1 MISSILR
8 MHRRICVLLLAHLS
22 FGNGVWAAEKI
33 VLMTSINAPDSMIQE
48 MQAKFVER
56 FSKSR
61 FDLQIVPRADQQDL
75 EKTLTSADVK
85 AVYWLSHSAKE
96 NSLTAG
102 VSASSTIV
110 DVHGNNVKHLFTTI
124 NPNIKMVAVI
134 GCEARSVLEEFVNE
148 GHYGRSSGLRFF
160 ATNNKV
166 EALAALEAALKQTET
181 YVSRLAPFESSAGRQ
196 TDWRRND
203 PLFVLSF
210 RRAGRAEDALARVR
224 IELGKKVL
232 AILPETSGD
241 SQQVLKIPIFRED
254 LIGSSNLNIRI
265 YKDLRDEDRS
275 SSIGIISVA
284 DLNGSYS
291 WNEFSNKDGTP
302 LGQFQ
307 RLFVSSS
314 INGIPFA
321 SQKRARGTLWPP
333 NAED

>member
-1 MISSILR
+1 MACDYGAI
-8 MHRRICVLLLAHLS
+8 RRDNERRYGTDIGRIGPMLLADRYDDRTHFIYEL
-22 FGNGVWAAEKI
+22 
-33 VLMTSINAPDSMIQE
+33 
-48 MQAKFVER
+48 
-56 FSKSR
+56 
-61 FDLQIVPRADQQDL
+61 LQ
-75 EKTLTSADVK
+75 
-85 AVYWLSHSAKE
+85 
-96 NSLTAG
+96 N
-102 VSASSTIV
+102 
-110 DVHGNNVKHLFTTI
+110 
-124 NPNIKMVAVI
+124 
-134 GCEARSVLEEFVNE
+134 
-148 GHYGRSSGLRFF
+148 
-160 ATNNKV
+160 
-166 EALAALEAALKQTET
+166 
-181 YVSRLAPFESSAGRQ
+181 
-196 TDWRRND
+196 
-203 PLFVLSF
+203 
-210 RRAGRAEDALARVR
+210 AEDALARVR